1 MAVTSRAAEILR
13 QVRLHGSCRITDLA
27 EALHVS
33 DETIRRNIRPLVN
46 RGMVLKVHGGI
57 MLPDRM
63 GEPPFQSRMQE
74 NREAKQRIAALT
86 ARRIKDGESII
97 LDGGA
102 TTTYVALALTDHTGL
117 QVVTNS
123 TDIAR
128 TLVGRGDNSVHL
140 AGGELRPDDA
150 ATFGIRACE
159 FVQRFHV
166 RHAILSMG
174 AVNGWGFMD
183 VHPCEAEFAQAAM
196 NQAER
201 VTVVADHTKFG
212 RDGFVRVCGLED
224 VDMLITDAEPPA
236 SIARPLSEADVEVLI
251 AVDEALPATA

>member
-46 RGMVLKVHGGI
+46 RGLVLKVHGGI

-63 GEPPFQSRMQE
+63 DEPPFQSRMQE

-102 TTTYVALALTDHTGL
+102 TTTYVALALTGHRSL

-128 TLVGRGDNSVHL
+128 TLVGSGNNSVHM

-159 FVQRFHV
+159 FVRRFHV
-166 RHAILSMG
+166 RHAILSIG

-183 VHPCEAEFAQAAM
+183 LHPCESEFAQAAIT
-196 NQAER
+196 QAEH
-201 VTVVADHTKFG
+201 VIVVADHSKFG

-236 SIARPLSEADVEVLI
+236 SIARALHEADVEVLI
-251 AVDEALPATA
+251 AGEEALPATA